1 MPKPKA
7 QVLHPDTTGATL
19 HIGDSKLLDQ
29 LGVSPAALPGRQA
42 APQEPQAKQPAR
54 QSGQASKPPRGSKPT
69 SREKKMPSQSPQTHL
84 HIAEKYLSEI
94 EAHVVRTGVS
104 KDDII
109 KLVAIELSVIDR
121 FDMPD
126 TEWIATRK
134 TTKGVLIRY
143 AIPQEFVDAYNRQ
156 FNPLGVKPQTHPY
169 YAWADQ
175 HEDTV
180 YPKILDR
187 LKSI

>member
-7 QVLHPDTTGATL
+7 QVLSPDTTGATL
-19 HIGDSKLLDQ
+19 HIGDDEVLDQ
-29 LGVSPAALPGRQA
+29 LGLSPAALPCRQA

-54 QSGQASKPPRGSKPT
+54 QSVQASKPPRGSKPT
-69 SREKKMPSQSPQTHL
+69 AREKKKTSQSPQIHL

-94 EAHVVRTGVS
+94 EEHVARTGVS

-109 KLVAIELSVIDR
+109 KLVAIELSVIDS

-126 TEWIATRK
+126 TEWHATRK
-134 TTKGVLIRY
+134 TAKGVLVRY
-143 AIPQEFVDAYNRQ
+143 AIPQEFVDVYNRK

-169 YAWADQ
+169 YAWAAQ

-180 YPKILDR
+180 YPTILDR